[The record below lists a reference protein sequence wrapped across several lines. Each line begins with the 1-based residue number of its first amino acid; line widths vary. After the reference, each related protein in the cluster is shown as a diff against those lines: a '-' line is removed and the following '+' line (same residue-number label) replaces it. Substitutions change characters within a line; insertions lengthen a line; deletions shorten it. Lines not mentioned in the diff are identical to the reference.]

1 MRLIGVWAAA
11 VVLCLALVLVPSRYG
26 VVDAIQLDIHI
37 KLDDATND
45 LVMKL
50 GREITRL
57 APHNQVDFD
66 TLAEP
71 HVTLYLADFPFAHI
85 LDLIETVKQAAPLFH
100 RCPVTLNNT
109 VVSGTYMLWN
119 ADVTPCLQNLSDT
132 AVMAAYK
139 LRNVSAPVPEWVLKL
154 PDPPRSEMIRLF
166 QQYGSPGVF
175 AFFQPH
181 VTLAYD
187 TVDDLHSVLAAIK
200 IPQGIKFEAK
210 EGAMGPVGVGGTV
223 LRGHQLLAFPLR

>member
-1 MRLIGVWAAA
+1 MNRSCLFFLLLLAIACSFFGLRRHEHQRGINTHLSFSLCLLLSPLGCGWAKNGQASVSGAKEQIDRKMRLIGVWAAA
-11 VVLCLALVLVPSRYG
+11 VVLCLGLVLVPSRYG

-109 VVSGTYMLWN
+109 VVSGISLFIFYLLYLLLSRVINNNNKANNFFYLFVIYLCVRT
-119 ADVTPCLQNLSDT
+119 LQ
-132 AVMAAYK
+132 
-139 LRNVSAPVPEWVLKL
+139 VPTCCGM
-154 PDPPRSEMIRLF
+154 P
-166 QQYGSPGVF
+166 
-175 AFFQPH
+175 
-181 VTLAYD
+181 T
-187 TVDDLHSVLAAIK
+187 
-200 IPQGIKFEAK
+200 
-210 EGAMGPVGVGGTV
+210 
-223 LRGHQLLAFPLR
+223 

>member
-109 VVSGTYMLWN
+109 VVSGISLFIFYL
-119 ADVTPCLQNLSDT
+119 LYL
-132 AVMAAYK
+132 
-139 LRNVSAPVPEWVLKL
+139 VLL
-154 PDPPRSEMIRLF
+154 LF
-166 QQYGSPGVF
+166 NYIC
-175 AFFQPH
+175 ACARCRYLH
-181 VTLAYD
+181 VVECRRDA
-187 TVDDLHSVLAAIK
+187 VLA
-200 IPQGIKFEAK
+200 E
-210 EGAMGPVGVGGTV
+210 
-223 LRGHQLLAFPLR
+223 PLRYCRHGTTWCGLGH